1 MHVYVLFGRAKN
13 AAKADKSAMGT
24 INRPLLVASHFLVQV
39 GLMYK
44 RPFFATAITY
54 SWHRPGMDHAAYFT
68 FPAIEHYRPVL
79 WEKFYCCL
87 HSRIIASYNGIV
99 GFSSLCNH
107 LKSPLRM
114 LTFYQNSHRGYGLC
128 IIQV

>member
-1 MHVYVLFGRAKN
+1 MSPPGERVRYIWPDFSLSWHNN
-13 AAKADKSAMGT
+13 ACLRIIREGEKCSEADKSAMGT

-54 SWHRPGMDHAAYFT
+54 SWHRPGMDHSAYFT

-79 WEKFYCCL
+79 WE
-87 HSRIIASYNGIV
+87 
-99 GFSSLCNH
+99 
-107 LKSPLRM
+107 
-114 LTFYQNSHRGYGLC
+114 
-128 IIQV
+128 